1 MKVLAVVAPPK
12 TGSTVADDVAAVC
25 IETN

>member
-1 MKVLAVVAPPK
+1 MKGLAVVAPPK

-25 IETN
+25 TETN